1 MKKYTDLTDQI
12 KDIILS
18 NGFDSVG
25 ISKAQELKDSHFLG
39 DWIKKE
45 FHADMEYMEDVEKRS
60 DVRKI
65 ELNLS
70 YI

>member
-1 MKKYTDLTDQI
+1 MKKYIDLTNQI

-25 ISKAQELKDSHFLG
+25 ISKAQELKDSHFLA

-60 DVRKI
+60 IINAMER
-65 ELNLS
+65 L
-70 YI
+70 